1 MNIPSKY
8 IVAISWYVDGVA
20 HVERLH
26 EVSDARLQVILKNED
41 PTRFFRSSTRKL
53 AQAEIERRE
62 ALSVKSRL
70 HYECEFRQEV
80 VDAMVSSGVS
90 EAVAQKLTSDEKQL
104 MEMAKKYAV
113 I

>member
-8 IVAISWYVDGVA
+8 IVAISWYVEDQR
-20 HVERLH
+20 HIELLH
-26 EVSDARLQVILKNED
+26 EMSDTRLQVIFKNED
-41 PTRFFRSSTRKL
+41 PTRFFSSSIRKL
-53 AQAEIERRE
+53 AQAEIERRD